1 MKLIDFYAD
10 WCSPCKMQGELLQ
23 SFDSVEIE
31 PVNVENEENESLC
44 EEYGVKSLPTLV
56 LLDDDNEMIKEWHG
70 LTHPDEILKYITKD

>member
-23 SFDSVEIE
+23 SLDAVEIV

-44 EEYGVKSLPTLV
+44 NKYGVKSLPTLV
-56 LLDDDNEMIKEWHG
+56 LVDDKEDIIKEWHG
-70 LTHPDEILKYITKD
+70 LTHPDEILKYISKD